1 MQIIQFPRRPKPA
14 APPSAVHGQFRS
26 KNVLL
31 EAAWASCV
39 NQTDAIF
46 VLIEA
51 HRNAW
56 HQWAQAVP
64 FEDHPAGEAEVDR
77 RAEIKW
83 RLLDDVFSAT
93 PTTIEG
99 LIALADYCRELNELC
114 ESELNED
121 HLLNAL
127 EKISRAL
134 KAVSHRFD

>member
-1 MQIIQFPRRPKPA
+1 MG
-14 APPSAVHGQFRS
+14 PSCS
-26 KNVLL
+26 
-31 EAAWASCV
+31 
-39 NQTDAIF
+39 
-46 VLIEA
+46 
-51 HRNAW
+51 
-56 HQWAQAVP
+56 

-77 RAEIKW
+77 RAEIEW

-134 KAVSHRFD
+134 KALSHRFDRRRSPAQIIPQ

>member
-64 FEDHPAGEAEVDR
+64 FEDHPAGEAEMDR
-77 RAEIKW
+77 RADIKSG
-83 RLLDDVFSAT
+83 VSAS
-93 PTTIEG
+93 PVDPSGRAFHSRRAIG
-99 LIALADYCRELNELC
+99 LNR
-114 ESELNED
+114 
-121 HLLNAL
+121 
-127 EKISRAL
+127 RA
-134 KAVSHRFD
+134 